1 MVRGMNSKPRAVLF
15 DLDGTLF
22 DRDASFLE
30 FVYVQYQAFEVALK
44 QVPSEA
50 FVRRMVEMDE
60 HGYADK
66 AAVYHKI
73 MREFDLP
80 PTLGDHL
87 NAHFQATYASFSR
100 CFPEVP
106 SVLAGL
112 RAHGMKLGIITNGS
126 TRMQGDKIRQ
136 LGLTDLVDAIL
147 VSEREG
153 LRKPD
158 RRIFERA
165 LARLRVDASEAW
177 YVGDHPVA
185 DVRGAFD
192 AGLTA
197 IWRRVSY
204 WHAPDVP
211 CRQIDSLD
219 ELLRFAA

>member
-1 MVRGMNSKPRAVLF
+1 MNSKPRAILF

-30 FVYVQYQAFEVALK
+30 LVHVQYQAFEAALR
-44 QVPSEA
+44 QVPSVA
-50 FVRRMVEMDE
+50 FVRRVVELDE

-66 AAVYHKI
+66 ASVYRKI
-73 MREFDLP
+73 VKEFDLP
-80 PTLGDHL
+80 PELGDHL
-87 NAHFQATYASFSR
+87 TAHFQETYASFSR

-112 RAHGMKLGIITNGS
+112 RAHGIKLGIITNGS
-126 TRMQGDKIRQ
+126 TRMQEGKIRQ
-136 LGLTDLVDAIL
+136 LGITDLVDAIL

-165 LARLRVDASEAW
+165 LVRLNVGATEAW

-192 AGLTA
+192 ADLTA

-204 WHAPDVP
+204 WRTPDVP
-211 CRQIDSLD
+211 CRQIDSLA
-219 ELLRFAA
+219 ELLQFSV

>member
-1 MVRGMNSKPRAVLF
+1 MNSKPRAVLF

-30 FVYVQYQAFEVALK
+30 LVHVQYQALEAELK
-44 QVPSEA
+44 QVPFA
-50 FVRRMVEMDE
+50 VFVRRVVELDE

-66 AAVYHKI
+66 AVVYREI
-73 MREFDLP
+73 VREFDLP
-80 PTLGDHL
+80 AELGDHL
-87 NAHFQATYASFSR
+87 TTSFQETYASFSR
-100 CFPEVP
+100 CFPEAP

-112 RAHGMKLGIITNGS
+112 RAHGIKLGIITNGS
-126 TRMQGDKIRQ
+126 ARMQGDKIHQ
-136 LGLTDLVDAIL
+136 LGITDLVDAIL

-165 LARLRVDASEAW
+165 LVRLGVDATEAW

-204 WHAPDVP
+204 WHPPDVP

-219 ELLRFAA
+219 ELLEFSL

>member
-1 MVRGMNSKPRAVLF
+1 MNSKPRAVLF

-30 FVYVQYQAFEVALK
+30 LVHVQYQAFEAVLK

-50 FVRRMVEMDE
+50 FVRRVVELDE

-66 AAVYHKI
+66 AVVYRKI
-73 MREFDLP
+73 VREFGLP
-80 PTLGDHL
+80 PDLGDHL
-87 NAHFQATYASFSR
+87 TAHFQETYASFSR
-100 CFPEVP
+100 CFPEAP
-106 SVLAGL
+106 SVLADL
-112 RAHGMKLGIITNGS
+112 RAHGIKLGIITNGS
-126 TRMQGDKIRQ
+126 TRMQEDKIRH
-136 LGLTDLVDAIL
+136 LGIMDLVDAIL
-147 VSEREG
+147 ISEREG

-165 LARLRVDASEAW
+165 LARLNVDATEAW

-204 WHAPDVP
+204 WHVPDIQ
-211 CRQIDSLD
+211 CRQIDSLA
-219 ELLRFAA
+219 ELLQFSV